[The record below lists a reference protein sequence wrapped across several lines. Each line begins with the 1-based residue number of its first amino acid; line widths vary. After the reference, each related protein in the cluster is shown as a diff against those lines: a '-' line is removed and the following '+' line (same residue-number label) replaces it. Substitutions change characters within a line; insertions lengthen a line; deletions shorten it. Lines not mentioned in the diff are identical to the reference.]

1 MLKEERMIAVIADDF
16 TGAAEIGG
24 IGLRRGMKVLIET
37 SVDAVEDVDL
47 LVLATETRSMPVEQ
61 AKKEIE
67 KATRQLMELKPKYIF
82 KKLDSVLRGN
92 VYAEL
97 ISQQTASKKQRII
110 MVPANPHFNR
120 IIKSGV
126 YYVGGVPLAE
136 TSFAHDPEFPVKH
149 SDVRTI
155 VGNNAADVVVK
166 NVNDQLPDQ
175 GMIIGNVLTVE
186 DLASWADKADGQ
198 SVLAGG
204 SGFFDAVLQK
214 DFPAKPEGESLD
226 LIPGKHALFVLGSTF
241 PKDEAMMNKF
251 KDAGIEI
258 INLNREI
265 FQKQDTPSRSLII
278 LADRIVAAI
287 RENRKVAVTTICS
300 DENARISA
308 ETTRKNVS
316 RVVRKVFEQVEID
329 DLFIEGGST
338 ASMIL
343 SHLEIKQLT
352 PFRELSFGVIQMHT
366 ERYPGLTVTT
376 KPGSYTWPEILTGK
390 ELTKL

>member
-1 MLKEERMIAVIADDF
+1 
-16 TGAAEIGG
+16 
-24 IGLRRGMKVLIET
+24 
-37 SVDAVEDVDL
+37 
-47 LVLATETRSMPVEQ
+47 
-61 AKKEIE
+61 
-67 KATRQLMELKPKYIF
+67 
-82 KKLDSVLRGN
+82 
-92 VYAEL
+92 
-97 ISQQTASKKQRII
+97 
-110 MVPANPHFNR
+110 
-120 IIKSGV
+120 
-126 YYVGGVPLAE
+126 
-136 TSFAHDPEFPVKH
+136 
-149 SDVRTI
+149 
-155 VGNNAADVVVK
+155 
-166 NVNDQLPDQ
+166 
-175 GMIIGNVLTVE
+175 
-186 DLASWADKADGQ
+186 
-198 SVLAGG
+198 
-204 SGFFDAVLQK
+204 
-214 DFPAKPEGESLD
+214 
-226 LIPGKHALFVLGSTF
+226 
-241 PKDEAMMNKF
+241 MNKF

-308 ETTRKNVS
+308 EKTRKNVS